1 MYRILIVDDEMV
13 FRKGIAAMLRKS
25 DFSLGL
31 ISEAVDGCEALE
43 LLEQND
49 YDIVITDTRMPRM
62 DGLMLCRSIREKGLK
77 PGIVILSGYDDFKY
91 AQTAIQY
98 GVSDYVL
105 KPVSQRKLAQVLQ
118 EVIRKREESGMGLSY
133 SQMDSLVTG
142 LANALWNQDREAWQ
156 RAGQEAAK
164 ALSGLGQKTETEIL
178 REIVLGVSEK
188 ISARLE
194 EKLPTDSFGEQGFE
208 ENLELLWEM
217 AGNRKSHGMLETV
230 REHLLAN
237 PAMSQEELCGLLG
250 FSSSHFS
257 QTFKEKTGKKFVDY
271 RTQIR
276 MEAARQQLCI
286 PSKTVTQVAA
296 EVGYSDYSHF
306 SSVFRKF
313 YGKTPAQFREERG
326 LGLWP
331 RY

>member
-49 YDIVITDTRMPRM
+49 YDIVITDIRMPRM

-164 ALSGLGQKTETEIL
+164 ALSGLGQKTETENCGRL
-178 REIVLGVSEK
+178 SWAFPKRYLPGWKRSFPRTVS
-188 ISARLE
+188 
-194 EKLPTDSFGEQGFE
+194 
-208 ENLELLWEM
+208 
-217 AGNRKSHGMLETV
+217 GNRALRRIWSCSGRWQGTA
-230 REHLLAN
+230 R
-237 PAMSQEELCGLLG
+237 AMGCWRPCG
-250 FSSSHFS
+250 S
-257 QTFKEKTGKKFVDY
+257 TY
-271 RTQIR
+271 
-276 MEAARQQLCI
+276 
-286 PSKTVTQVAA
+286 
-296 EVGYSDYSHF
+296 
-306 SSVFRKF
+306 
-313 YGKTPAQFREERG
+313 
-326 LGLWP
+326 WP
-331 RY
+331 TRP

>member
-31 ISEAVDGCEALE
+31 ISEAVDGFEALE

-49 YDIVITDTRMPRM
+49 YDIVITDIRMPRM
-62 DGLMLCRSIREKGLK
+62 DGLMLCRSIREKGFR

-105 KPVSQRKLAQVLQ
+105 KPVSQRKLAEVLR
-118 EVIRKREESGMGLSY
+118 EVVRKREESGLGLKY

-142 LANALWNQDREAWQ
+142 LAQALWDRDREAWQ
-156 RAGQEAAK
+156 RAGREAAK
-164 ALSGLGQKTETEIL
+164 SLAGMGARAEREIL
-178 REIVLGVSEK
+178 QEIVLGVAEK
-188 ISARLE
+188 TSARLE
-194 EKLPTDSFGEQGFE
+194 EKLPTDGFGEKGFE

-217 AGNRKSHGMLETV
+217 TGNRRSHGLLETV

-257 QTFKEKTGKKFVDY
+257 SAFKEKTGKRFVDY

-306 SSVFRKF
+306 SNVFKKY

-326 LGLWP
+326 LGL
-331 RY
+331 

>member
-13 FRKGIAAMLRKS
+13 FRKGIGAMLRKS
-25 DFSLGL
+25 DFSIGQ
-31 ISEAVDGCEALE
+31 ISEAVDGCEALK
-43 LLEQND
+43 LLEQNN
-49 YDIVITDTRMPRM
+49 YDIVITDIRMSGM

-77 PGIVILSGYDDFKY
+77 PDIVILSGYDDFKY

-105 KPVSQRKLAQVLQ
+105 KPVSQRTLTEVLR
-118 EVIRKREESGMGLSY
+118 EVIRKREESGKGLKY

-142 LANALWNQDREAWQ
+142 LAQALWDQDREAWL
-156 RAGQEAAK
+156 RAGDVVAK
-164 ALSGLGQKTETEIL
+164 TLAGIGPKAEEEIL
-178 REIVLGVSEK
+178 QEIILSTVEK
-188 ISARLE
+188 ISAKLG
-194 EKLPTDSFGEQGFE
+194 EKLPTDGFGEQDFQE
-208 ENLELLWEM
+208 KLKLLWEM
-217 AGNRKSHGMLETV
+217 TGNRKSHGLLETV

-237 PAMSQEELCGLLG
+237 PAMSQEELCRLLG

-257 QTFKEKTGKKFVDY
+257 QIFKEKTGQKFVDY
-271 RTQIR
+271 RTQVR

-306 SSVFRKF
+306 SSVFKKF
-313 YGKTPAQFREERG
+313 HGKTPAQFREERG
-326 LGLWP
+326 LGL
-331 RY
+331 

>member
-13 FRKGIAAMLRKS
+13 FRKGIGAMLRKS

-43 LLEQND
+43 LLEQNN
-49 YDIVITDTRMPRM
+49 YDIVITDIRMPRM
-62 DGLMLCRSIREKGLK
+62 DGLMLCRSIRERGLK
-77 PGIVILSGYDDFKY
+77 PDIVILSGYDDFKY

-105 KPVSQRKLAQVLQ
+105 KPVSQRKLIQVLQ
-118 EVIRKREESGMGLSY
+118 EVIRKREESGAGLKY

-142 LANALWNQDREAWQ
+142 LAQALWDRDQEAWHRAGREAAQ
-156 RAGQEAAK
+156 TLNGMGARA
-164 ALSGLGQKTETEIL
+164 KTETL
-178 REIVLGVSEK
+178 REIILGVSEK
-188 ISARLE
+188 VSARLG
-194 EKLPTDSFGEQGFE
+194 EKLPTDGFGEQSFE
-208 ENLELLWEM
+208 EDLALLWEM
-217 AGNRKSHGMLETV
+217 TGNRKSHGLLETV
-230 REHLLAN
+230 REQLLAN

-250 FSSSHFS
+250 LSSSHFS

-326 LGLWP
+326 LGL
-331 RY
+331 